1 MSKEGAQM
9 SRFKVEAV
17 LEKMNEK
24 HITIEKFCREIG
36 VSKQTFYNY
45 CREPKKFCRKL
56 DEIIEILDVSV
67 NEIYD
72 DGRTP
77 KSKLDD
83 FDFERLFERSGL
95 TLYEIEIADA
105 LAKCL
110 WDNEQVTTDGKC
122 FCSIGQISYWMTHN
136 KHLKQPQ
143 ADEIMQALESLSR
156 RQIENEPLIQIKF
169 STGKIRNQPAT
180 IVTYNFARILT
191 QMFKTLNWY
200 EYMPLELKGVKKI
213 AADGSLKTWNL
224 TKSRIEIQTSIY
236 IFVSSYTR
244 AKNSGRPIS
253 NKKSYKVILKECEY
267 DNYEA
272 LEWNVKN
279 RKKKDIAVILD
290 WLAYNNVIGSWEEYT
305 NRGRKNP
312 DGIQLLGV

>member
-1 MSKEGAQM
+1 
-9 SRFKVEAV
+9 
-17 LEKMNEK
+17 
-24 HITIEKFCREIG
+24 
-36 VSKQTFYNY
+36 
-45 CREPKKFCRKL
+45 
-56 DEIIEILDVSV
+56 
-67 NEIYD
+67 
-72 DGRTP
+72 
-77 KSKLDD
+77 
-83 FDFERLFERSGL
+83 
-95 TLYEIEIADA
+95 
-105 LAKCL
+105 
-110 WDNEQVTTDGKC
+110 
-122 FCSIGQISYWMTHN
+122 
-136 KHLKQPQ
+136 
-143 ADEIMQALESLSR
+143 
-156 RQIENEPLIQIKF
+156 
-169 STGKIRNQPAT
+169 
-180 IVTYNFARILT
+180 
-191 QMFKTLNWY
+191 MFKTLNWY

-224 TKSRIEIQTSIY
+224 TKSRIEIRTSIY

-253 NKKSYKVILKECEY
+253 NKKSYKVILKECGY